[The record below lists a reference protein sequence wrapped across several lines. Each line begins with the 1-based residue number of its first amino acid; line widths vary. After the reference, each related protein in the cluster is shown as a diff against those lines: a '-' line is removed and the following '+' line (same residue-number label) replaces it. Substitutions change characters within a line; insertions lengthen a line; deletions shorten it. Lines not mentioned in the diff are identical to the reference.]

1 MLPSLRPSFVSR
13 RRALV
18 LLCVVQGCERF
29 AFLAMLPLFVL
40 YAQDRHAMPAPTALL
55 VIAVF
60 QALSYL
66 GGLPAGW
73 LADRRLGARAS
84 SLLGAGLLACGYGLL
99 ASDHAGLLWLALGTM
114 VAGHSF
120 FKPGLHVLIAQVST
134 AEERPRERAFFW
146 HYLAANLGCVG
157 GALFGEWAHALDG

>member
-1 MLPSLRPSFVSR
+1 MLPTLCPSSVSR

-99 ASDHAGLLWLALGTM
+99 ALDHTGLLWLALGTM
-114 VAGHSF
+114 VAGHSL
-120 FKPGLHVLIAQVST
+120 FKPGLHVFIAQVST
-134 AEERPRERAFFW
+134 S
-146 HYLAANLGCVG
+146 
-157 GALFGEWAHALDG
+157 